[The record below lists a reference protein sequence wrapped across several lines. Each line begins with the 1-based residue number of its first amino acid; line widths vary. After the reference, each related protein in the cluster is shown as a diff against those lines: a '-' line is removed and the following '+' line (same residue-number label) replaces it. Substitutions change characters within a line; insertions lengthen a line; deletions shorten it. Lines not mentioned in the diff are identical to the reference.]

1 LAAHSGCPPLNF
13 KPNGCPSVIQFAG
26 TSAKPPIAIEKAEMC
41 GDRESTIQL
50 CLVAL
55 ALRQLDQQ
63 EKQRSGTASPDRV
76 KW

>member
-1 LAAHSGCPPLNF
+1 
-13 KPNGCPSVIQFAG
+13 
-26 TSAKPPIAIEKAEMC
+26 MC